1 MLGLMAEGIH
11 SCYAA
16 YAAAYHG
23 DQEINYLQETLPENG
38 VWNISWTWFDNME
51 SYGKEFII
59 SENWWKS
66 ITAIEKLCFL
76 KNFNAVKL

>member
-1 MLGLMAEGIH
+1 
-11 SCYAA
+11 
-16 YAAAYHG
+16 
-23 DQEINYLQETLPENG
+23 
-38 VWNISWTWFDNME
+38 ME

-76 KNFNAVKL
+76 KNFNAVKI